1 MVTMLKNTRTLS
13 RSFAVFTLALAASLA
28 ACPDPS
34 ATTEDAGGH
43 VHDDDDAGVVVEPE
57 PPVPQDAADPEGVAP
72 GDTDALSLALVEAVG
87 VGRFVTSTGC
97 ALCHSNHDAATA
109 MRDARDNEIGPF
121 NLWRATMMANSS
133 RDPYWRALLSVET
146 ALRPTIAAE
155 IEAECIKCHAPMA
168 SVTAS
173 DEGTVADL
181 TWLKGQYS
189 SGAEQLAVD
198 GVSCT
203 VCHQTKPDN
212 FGTEENFS
220 GNYILNDE
228 RRIYGPH
235 LNPATGPMQNHVQ
248 YTPTFGDHVLRAE
261 LCASCHV
268 LETQPMTAGGSPL
281 GNVKFLEQS
290 TYLEWLSSDYGL
302 DGVDGKTCQACHMPN
317 ADDAGNVIETRIAR
331 SPPGGDFLINP
342 REPFGRHLFV
352 GANSVIPTILKNERD
367 TLNPQAPDA
376 AFDAVVVLAKKRL
389 QNEAAELMIDDVTFE
404 GGRVRFDVT
413 VQNRA
418 GHKLPTG
425 FPSRRAFL
433 QARVL
438 DAAGNVLFASGTFDE
453 EGRLTSDG
461 AVLDVE
467 KAGAAFEPH
476 HTTITRAHEVQ
487 IYEQVMIDE
496 TGAPTFSLL
505 SAVEKGKDNRILPS
519 GFDTSAAN
527 MARIGPRGLD
537 DGDFVGGHDLT
548 HYDVRV
554 SGTPATV
561 EVTLYYQGLSARSMR
576 ELFQHDTPEVRAF
589 RTMLERVDNR
599 PIDMV
604 KATATF

>member
-1 MVTMLKNTRTLS
+1 MLSNAPSLARTS
-13 RSFAVFTLALAASLA
+13 FSFSFSFALSLALLVG
-28 ACPDPS
+28 ACTGPS
-34 ATTEDAGGH
+34 ATDDAGGPG
-43 VHDDDDAGVVVEPE
+43 DDAGGEVVEPE
-57 PPVPQDAADPEGVAP
+57 PPVPQDAPDPAGVPP
-72 GDTDALSLALVEAVG
+72 GDVETLALGEVEPVG
-87 VGRFVTSTGC
+87 VGRFVTSAGC
-97 ALCHSNHDAATA
+97 ALCHSNHSAATA
-109 MRDARDNEIGPF
+109 MRDARNNEIAPF

-133 RDPYWRALLSVET
+133 RDPYWRALVSVET
-146 ALRPTIAAE
+146 ALRPAIKNE

-173 DEGTVADL
+173 DQGTVANL
-181 TWLKGQYS
+181 AWLKGQHS
-189 SGAEQLAVD
+189 SGGEQVAVD

-212 FGTEENFS
+212 FGTEANFS

-235 LNPATGPMQNHVQ
+235 LNPAVGPMQNHVQ

-268 LETQPMTAGGSPL
+268 LETQPMTMGGDPL

-290 TYLEWLSSDYGL
+290 TYLEWLASDFGL

-317 ADDAGNVIETRIAR
+317 TDDSGNELETRIAR

-342 REPFGRHLFV
+342 RKPFGRHLFV
-352 GANSVIPTILKNERD
+352 GANSVIPSILKAERA
-367 TLNPQAPDA
+367 TLKPQATDA
-376 AFDAVVVLAKKRL
+376 AFDAVVSLAKKRL
-389 QNEAAELMIDDVTFE
+389 QNDAAELLLSALSFE
-404 GGRVRFDVT
+404 GGRVSFDVT

-433 QARVL
+433 QTRIF
-438 DAAGNVLFASGTFDE
+438 DADGNVLFASGTFDD
-453 EGRLTSDG
+453 EGRLTVDG

-476 HTTITRAHEVQ
+476 HITITRAHQVQ
-487 IYEQVMIDE
+487 IYEQVMIDD

-505 SAVEKGKDNRILPS
+505 SAVEKGKDNRILPA

-537 DGDFVGGHDLT
+537 DDDFMGGQDT
-548 HYDVRV
+548 TRYDVRV
-554 SGTPATV
+554 TGTPASV

-589 RTMLERVDNR
+589 RTMLERADNA
-599 PIDMV
+599 PVAMV
-604 KATATF
+604 KATASF